1 MSGLPSS
8 QELIDRARDMKPRLR
23 ERAPSVEAN
32 RLVSDETIAEF
43 KEAGFFRILQP
54 KAYGGYEMRP
64 EVLTDV
70 ICEVASACGSSGWV
84 ISVLALHQWE
94 VKLLADEVAEE
105 IWGTDSSVLLSSAY
119 APTGEVRPAEG
130 GFVLNGRWPFS
141 SGCDH
146 AQWAILGGI
155 RPPGGPGEAPA
166 HCGFFVPRKDYTIV
180 DDWFTLGLAG
190 TGSKSVV
197 LDNVF
202 VPARRHHPIF
212 GAAPPPAPGSSTIYK
227 LPFGL
232 VFMEMLAAAVHG
244 MTRGIL
250 EQYIE
255 RSATRIATLDRTP
268 FADNPDT
275 HRYIAESDYVIRT
288 ARLLSHDNLAA
299 AYNAVEAG
307 IEQPVSDK
315 ARHFWEAAK
324 SVHSCAEVAQR
335 IYANS
340 GAHAILAGDAI
351 QRTFRDIQSATN
363 HMAFNANGYARNFG
377 GMAMGHPNLL
387 NLI

>member
-1 MSGLPSS
+1 MSGFPSP
-8 QELIDRARDMKPRLR
+8 QEMIDRARNMKPRLR
-23 ERAPSVEAN
+23 ERAASVEDN
-32 RLVSDETIAEF
+32 RRVSDETIAEF
-43 KEAGFFRILQP
+43 EDAGFFRILQP
-54 KAYGGYEMRP
+54 KAYGGYEMRA

-70 ICEVASACGSSGWV
+70 IYEVASACGSSGWV

-94 VKLLADEVAEE
+94 VKLLADNVAEE
-105 IWGTDSSVLLSSAY
+105 IWGADRSVLLSSAY

-155 RPPGGPGEAPA
+155 RPPAGPGEPPA
-166 HCGFFVPRKDYTIV
+166 HCGFFVPRTDYTIV

-202 VPARRHHPIF
+202 VPARHHHPIF
-212 GAAPPPAPGSSTIYK
+212 GAAPPPAAGSSAIYK

-232 VFMEMLAAAVHG
+232 VFLEMLAAAVHG
-244 MTRGIL
+244 MARGIL
-250 EQYIE
+250 DQYIE
-255 RSATRIATLDRTP
+255 RSATRIATLDRSP
-268 FADNPDT
+268 FANNPDT
-275 HRYIAESDYVIRT
+275 HRIIAESDFVIRS
-288 ARLLSHDNLAA
+288 ARLLSHANLAA
-299 AYNAVEAG
+299 AHDAVENG
-307 IEQPVSDK
+307 PEQPVIDK
-315 ARHFWEAAK
+315 ARHFWETART
-324 SVHSCAEVAQR
+324 VHSCAEVAQR
-335 IYANS
+335 VYANS
-340 GAHAILAGDAI
+340 GAHAILAGDSV

-363 HMAFNANGYARNFG
+363 HMAFNANGYARNYG
-377 GMAMGHPNLL
+377 GMTMGHPNIL